1 MLAKKIYGTGVA
13 LVTPFHPSGQI
24 DFTSLGRLV
33 NHVIDGGVDFIIA
46 MGTTAETATLN
57 SDEQA
62 AVLQSVIDETDK
74 RVPIVLGMGGN
85 NTRALSNEIH
95 DFSFEGVDAILSVAP
110 YYSKPNQRGIYEH
123 FKQIAL
129 ATNLPIII
137 YNVPGRTSSNI
148 SAETCIRLANDF
160 DNIIA
165 VKEASG
171 DLMQVM
177 EIIKN
182 RPKDFRVFSGDDALT
197 LPSLAVG
204 ADGVISV
211 VANAYPKSMSAMVN
225 EMLNKNDQYAALVH
239 HYQMLDVINA
249 LFADGNPA
257 GIKALLDHMGIVKN
271 NLRLPMVK
279 VNRSLNLELKKYAQ
293 FSGLE

>member
-95 DFSFEGVDAILSVAP
+95 DFNFDGVDAILSVAP

-148 SAETCIRLANDF
+148 SAETCIKLANDF

-197 LPSLAVG
+197 LASLAVG

-211 VANAYPKSMSAMVN
+211 IANAYPKSMSEMVSS
-225 EMLNKNDQYAALVH
+225 MLNDNNRVAALVH

-279 VNRSLNLELKKYAQ
+279 VNRSLNVELKKYAQ

>member
-1 MLAKKIYGTGVA
+1 MSEKEIYGTGVA

-24 DFTSLGRLV
+24 DFTSLGQLV
-33 NHVIDGGVDFIIA
+33 NHVIEGGVDFIVA
-46 MGTTAETATLN
+46 LGTTAETATMN
-57 SDEQA
+57 ADEKS
-62 AVLQSVIDETDK
+62 AVLQAIVDETDN
-74 RVPIVLGMGGN
+74 RVPIIVGMGGN
-85 NTRALSNEIH
+85 NTRELTNEIH
-95 DFSFEGVDAILSVAP
+95 NFDFEGVDGILSVAP

-123 FKQIAL
+123 FKQIAM
-129 ATNLPIII
+129 ATDMPIII
-137 YNVPGRTSSNI
+137 YNVPGRTASNI
-148 SAETCIRLANDF
+148 SAETCIKLANDF
-160 DNIIA
+160 ENIIA

-177 EIIKN
+177 EIVKN
-182 RPKDFRVFSGDDALT
+182 RPPGFRVFSGDDALT

-211 VANAYPKSMSAMVN
+211 IANAYPKSMSEMVN
-225 EMLNKNDQYAALVH
+225 GMLSDSDRYAAMAH

-279 VNRSLNLELKKYAQ
+279 VNRALNLELKKHAQ

>member
-1 MLAKKIYGTGVA
+1 MSEKEIYGTGVA

-24 DFTSLGRLV
+24 DFTSLSKLV
-33 NHVIDGGVDFIIA
+33 NHTIDGGVDFLVA
-46 MGTTAETATLN
+46 LGTTAETATMN
-57 SDEQA
+57 SDERG
-62 AVLQSVIDETDK
+62 AVLQSIIDATEG
-74 RVPIVLGMGGN
+74 RVPIVVGLGSN
-85 NTRALSNEIH
+85 NTRELVNEIR
-95 DFSFEGVDAILSVAP
+95 DFNFEGIDGILSVAP

-129 ATNLPIII
+129 ATDLPIII
-137 YNVPGRTSSNI
+137 YNVPGRTASNI
-148 SAETCIRLANDF
+148 SAETCVKLANDF

-177 EIIKN
+177 EIVKN
-182 RPKDFRVFSGDDALT
+182 RPAGFRIFSGDDALT

-211 VANAYPKSMSAMVN
+211 IANAFPKSMSEMVN
-225 EMLNKNDQYAALVH
+225 GMLSDSDRYIALAH

-279 VNRSLNLELKKYAQ
+279 VNRSLNVELKRHAME
-293 FSGLE
+293 SGLE

>member
-1 MLAKKIYGTGVA
+1 MSEKEIYGTGVA

-24 DFTSLGRLV
+24 DFTSLGQLV
-33 NHVIDGGVDFIIA
+33 NHVIEGGVDFIVA
-46 MGTTAETATLN
+46 LGTTAETATMN
-57 SDEQA
+57 ADEKS
-62 AVLQSVIDETDK
+62 AVLQAIVDETDN
-74 RVPIVLGMGGN
+74 RVPIIVGMGGN
-85 NTRALSNEIH
+85 NTRELTNEIH
-95 DFSFEGVDAILSVAP
+95 NFDFEGVDGILSVAP

-123 FKQIAL
+123 FKQIAM
-129 ATNLPIII
+129 ATDMPIII
-137 YNVPGRTSSNI
+137 YNVPGRTASNI
-148 SAETCIRLANDF
+148 SAETCIKLANDF
-160 DNIIA
+160 ENIIA

-177 EIIKN
+177 EIVKN
-182 RPKDFRVFSGDDALT
+182 RPPGFRVFSGDDALT

-211 VANAYPKSMSAMVN
+211 IANAYPKSMSEMVN
-225 EMLNKNDQYAALVH
+225 GMLSDSDRYAAMAH

-257 GIKALLDHMGIVKN
+257 GIKALLDHMAIVKN

-279 VNRSLNLELKKYAQ
+279 VNRALNLELKKHAQ

>member
-1 MLAKKIYGTGVA
+1 MSEKEIYGTGVA

-24 DFTSLGRLV
+24 DFTSLALLV
-33 NHVIDGGVDFIIA
+33 NHVIDGGVDFVVA
-46 MGTTAETATLN
+46 LGTTAETATLN
-57 SDEQA
+57 SDEKS
-62 AVLQSVIDETDK
+62 AVLQAIIDETNG
-74 RVPIVLGMGGN
+74 RVPIVVGLGSN
-85 NTRALSNEIH
+85 NTRELVNEIRK
-95 DFSFEGVDAILSVAP
+95 FNFEGIDGILSVAP

-123 FKQIAL
+123 FKQIAM
-129 ATNLPIII
+129 ATDLPIII
-137 YNVPGRTSSNI
+137 YNVPGRTASNI
-148 SAETCIRLANDF
+148 SAETCIKLANDF
-160 DNIIA
+160 ENIIA

-182 RPKDFRVFSGDDALT
+182 RPAGFRVFSGDDALT

-211 VANAYPKSMSAMVN
+211 IANAYPKSMSEMVSG
-225 EMLNKNDQYAALVH
+225 MLSDNDRYLALAH

-249 LFADGNPA
+249 LFADGNPG

-279 VNRSLNLELKKYAQ
+279 VNRSLNIELKKFALE
-293 FSGLE
+293 SGLE

>member
-1 MLAKKIYGTGVA
+1 MLAKKIQGTGVA
-13 LVTPFHPSGQI
+13 LVTPFHSSGQI

-33 NHVIDGGVDFIIA
+33 NHVIDGGVDFLVA
-46 MGTTAETATLN
+46 LGTTAETATLN
-57 SDEQA
+57 TDEKA
-62 AVLQSVIDETDK
+62 AVLQYIIDENNK
-74 RVPIVLGMGGN
+74 RVPIVVGLGSN
-85 NTRALSNEIH
+85 NTSALANEIH
-95 DFSFEGVDAILSVAP
+95 NFNFDGVDGILSVAP

-123 FKQIAL
+123 FKQVAL

-148 SAETCIRLANDF
+148 SADTCIKLADDF

-177 EIIKN
+177 DIVKR
-182 RPKDFRVFSGDDALT
+182 RPKGFRIFSGDDALT
-197 LPSLAVG
+197 LPSMAVG
-204 ADGVISV
+204 ANGVISV
-211 VANAYPKSMSAMVN
+211 IANAYPKSMSKMVN
-225 EMLNKNDQYAALVH
+225 CMLHDDSNAALVQ

-257 GIKALLDHMGIVKN
+257 GVKALMDHQGIVKN

-279 VNRSLNLELKKYAQ
+279 VHRALNTELKNYAQ
-293 FSGLE
+293 HSGLE

>member
-1 MLAKKIYGTGVA
+1 MSAKDIYGTGVA
-13 LVTPFHPSGQI
+13 LVTPFHASGQI
-24 DFTSLGRLV
+24 DFSSLTQLV
-33 NHVIDGGVDFIIA
+33 NHVIDGGVDFIVA
-46 MGTTAETATLN
+46 LGTTAETATLN
-57 SDEQA
+57 KDEQS
-62 AVLQSVIDETDK
+62 AVLQSIIDVVDK
-74 RVPIVLGMGGN
+74 RVPIVVGMGSN
-85 NTRALSNEIH
+85 NTRALVNEIH
-95 DFSFEGVDAILSVAP
+95 NFDFEGIDGILSVAP

-129 ATNLPIII
+129 ATDLPIII

-148 SAETCIRLANDF
+148 SAETCVKLAHDF
-160 DNIIA
+160 ENIVA

-171 DLMQVM
+171 DMNQLM

-182 RPKDFRVFSGDDALT
+182 RPAGFNVFSGDDALT
-197 LPSLAVG
+197 LPSLAIG

-211 VANAYPKSMSAMVN
+211 IANAFPKSMSEMVRGV
-225 EMLNKNDQYAALVH
+225 LSDQERYISMAI

-257 GIKALLDHMGIVKN
+257 GIKALLDHLGIVKN

-279 VNRSLNLELKKYAQ
+279 VNRSLNAELKKHA
-293 FSGLE
+293 FDSGLE

>member
-1 MLAKKIYGTGVA
+1 MSEKEIYGTGVA
-13 LVTPFHPSGQI
+13 LVTPFHASGQI
-24 DFTSLGRLV
+24 DFTSLGQLV
-33 NHVIDGGVDFIIA
+33 NHVIDGGADFIVA
-46 MGTTAETATLN
+46 LGTTAETATMN
-57 SDEQA
+57 VDEKA
-62 AVLQSVIDETDK
+62 AVLQAIVDETDN
-74 RVPIVLGMGGN
+74 RVPIVVGMGGN
-85 NTRALSNEIH
+85 NTRELTNEIH
-95 DFSFEGVDAILSVAP
+95 NFDFEGVDGILSVAP

-123 FKQIAL
+123 FKQIAM
-129 ATNLPIII
+129 ATDLPIII
-137 YNVPGRTSSNI
+137 YNVPGRTASNI
-148 SAETCIRLANDF
+148 SAETCIKLANDF
-160 DNIIA
+160 ENIIA

-171 DLMQVM
+171 DLMQIM
-177 EIIKN
+177 EIVKN
-182 RPKDFRVFSGDDALT
+182 RPPGFRVFSGDDALT

-211 VANAYPKSMSAMVN
+211 IANAYPKSMSEMVN
-225 EMLNKNDQYAALVH
+225 GMLSDSDRYAAMAH

-279 VNRSLNLELKKYAQ
+279 VNRALNLELKKHAQ

>member
-1 MLAKKIYGTGVA
+1 MSEKEIYGTGVA

-24 DFTSLGRLV
+24 DFTSLGQLV
-33 NHVIDGGVDFIIA
+33 NHVIEGGVDFIVA
-46 MGTTAETATLN
+46 LGTTAETATMN
-57 SDEQA
+57 ADEKS
-62 AVLQSVIDETDK
+62 AVLQAIVDETDN
-74 RVPIVLGMGGN
+74 RVPIIVGMGGN
-85 NTRALSNEIH
+85 NTRELTNEIH
-95 DFSFEGVDAILSVAP
+95 NFDFEGVDGILSVAP

-123 FKQIAL
+123 FKQIAM
-129 ATNLPIII
+129 AADLPIII
-137 YNVPGRTSSNI
+137 YNVPGRTASNI
-148 SAETCIRLANDF
+148 SAETCIKLANDF
-160 DNIIA
+160 ENIIA

-177 EIIKN
+177 EIVKN
-182 RPKDFRVFSGDDALT
+182 RPPGFRVFSGDDALT

-211 VANAYPKSMSAMVN
+211 IANAYPKSMSEMVN
-225 EMLNKNDQYAALVH
+225 GMLSDSDRYAAMAH

-279 VNRSLNLELKKYAQ
+279 VNRALNLELKKHAQ

>member
-95 DFSFEGVDAILSVAP
+95 DFNFDGVDAILSVAP

-148 SAETCIRLANDF
+148 SAETCIKLANDF

-197 LPSLAVG
+197 LASLAVG

-211 VANAYPKSMSAMVN
+211 IANAYPKSMSEMVSS
-225 EMLNKNDQYAALVH
+225 MLNDNNRVAALVH

>member
-1 MLAKKIYGTGVA
+1 MSEKEIYGTGVA

-24 DFTSLGRLV
+24 DFTSLALLV
-33 NHVIDGGVDFIIA
+33 NHVIDGGVDFVVA
-46 MGTTAETATLN
+46 LGTTAETATLN
-57 SDEQA
+57 SDEKS
-62 AVLQSVIDETDK
+62 AVLQAIIDETNG
-74 RVPIVLGMGGN
+74 RVPIVVGLGSN
-85 NTRALSNEIH
+85 NTRELVNEIRK
-95 DFSFEGVDAILSVAP
+95 FNFEGIDGILSVAP

-123 FKQIAL
+123 FKQIAM

-137 YNVPGRTSSNI
+137 YNVPGRTASNI
-148 SAETCIRLANDF
+148 SAETCIKLANDF
-160 DNIIA
+160 ENIIA

-182 RPKDFRVFSGDDALT
+182 RPAGFRVFSGDDALT

-211 VANAYPKSMSAMVN
+211 IANAYPKSMSEMVN
-225 EMLNKNDQYAALVH
+225 GMLSDNDRYLALAH

-249 LFADGNPA
+249 LFADGNPG

-279 VNRSLNLELKKYAQ
+279 VNRSLNAELKKFAME
-293 FSGLE
+293 SGLE

>member
-1 MLAKKIYGTGVA
+1 MSKKEIYGTGVA

-33 NHVIDGGVDFIIA
+33 NHVIDGGVDFLVA
-46 MGTTAETATLN
+46 LGTTAETATLN
-57 SDEQA
+57 NDERA
-62 AVLQSVIDETDK
+62 AVLQAIVDEADN
-74 RVPIVLGMGGN
+74 RVPIVVGLGSN
-85 NTRALSNEIH
+85 NTRQLANEIH
-95 DFSFEGVDAILSVAP
+95 NFDFTGVDGILSVAP

-129 ATNLPIII
+129 ATDLPIII

-148 SAETCIRLANDF
+148 SAETCIKLANDF
-160 DNIIA
+160 DNIVA

-182 RPKDFRVFSGDDALT
+182 RPAGFNVFSGDDALT
-197 LPSLAVG
+197 LPSLAIG
-204 ADGVISV
+204 GDGVISV
-211 VANAYPKSMSAMVN
+211 VANAYPKSMSEMVKAMLSDTDRYV
-225 EMLNKNDQYAALVH
+225 ALAI

-257 GIKALLDHMGIVKN
+257 GIKALMDHMGIVKN

-279 VNRSLNLELKKYAQ
+279 VNRALNIELKKFALE
-293 FSGLE
+293 SGLE